1 MIHARRTN
9 PVSECPLTAALAA
22 IGGKWKV
29 IIVYL
34 LAEHP
39 MHFTALRAD
48 ISNMSPKVLTE
59 QLGELIAD
67 GIVERTLTGRIPA
80 PVIYS
85 LTEYGRSVL
94 PLIEDLKTWGRG
106 HQERH
111 RE

>member
-1 MIHARRTN
+1 MIHAPRAN
-9 PVSECPLTAALAA
+9 PVSGCPLTAALAA
-22 IGGKWKV
+22 IGGKWQV

-34 LAEHP
+34 LAERP
-39 MHFTALRAD
+39 VHFTTLRAD

-67 GIVERTLTGRIPA
+67 GIVERTLTRRVRA
-80 PVIYS
+80 PVMYL
-85 LTEYGRSVL
+85 LTEYRRSVL